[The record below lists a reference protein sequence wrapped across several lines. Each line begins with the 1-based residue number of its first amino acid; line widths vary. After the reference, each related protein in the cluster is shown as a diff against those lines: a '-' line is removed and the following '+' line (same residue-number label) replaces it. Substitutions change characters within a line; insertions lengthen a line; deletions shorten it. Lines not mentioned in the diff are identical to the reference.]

1 MTNINWEK
9 YKKVIKKEFSE
20 KENLEEN
27 KNYLFSSQ
35 LEKVNHILENIEKLE
50 NQNTI
55 HSRNIAITG
64 DRGTGKTSFIETL
77 KLILEKQNYYVF
89 DIVSPT
95 VLSSHL
101 NILEIVIS
109 SIYRKIDSFKGSHDI
124 PERSKLM
131 QRLKKVMN
139 AIAVEKKQSDYFKQ
153 SKPEIEMLADLSH
166 RTFLDEEIKELF
178 CYFKNVL
185 NNQQDSCKEEIKD
198 LVLIVDD
205 LDLVENSLVYDLLRD
220 IQHYLDSQLIIIFAY
235 KEGQLEQSMFEHLAK
250 GSETLLKYEVIDSNA
265 IFGQIERFLT
275 KLVPLSN
282 RIPLF
287 KQDELLNKT
296 IGEFL
301 ASLDPSYGVG
311 ENLEFIT
318 KDSEKNKNNLTIRD
332 WFYESIFYRTNL
344 KIEPIDIREEA
355 SRLMP
360 KTLREMVQLCEELYS
375 MQVVAL
381 EKGRQAK
388 VQALKSNLVYLK
400 RYIDYKNTSQF
411 NQKQIDFLSRWELS
425 NSYQANYLTYH
436 FLFNSS
442 QDVDKKVYPFDRAS
456 YEAHNLTLGDV
467 YAMMEEIK
475 FSNFAT
481 GETLYFIYTLK
492 IMYSIRLSTL
502 LYNVVLLQFE
512 NKIFDE
518 LNSKSVKYYSGEI
531 EIVDYK
537 SEVEEVLIKYPDFHS
552 YLELINTQF
561 MPSKFNYYKGYEPF
575 LIEWKGLKGEHT
587 LSRLFKELFLNSE
600 VSFSGDI
607 RMQIDS
613 DTAYRYRNLYSY
625 LPLDLEEKGRAR
637 GTGQIV
643 FFLFATKADFV
654 AWNIFQFCRDSEK
667 ESQESVPYFMISM
680 FHTDTFIRHNY
691 MRRSQDGLFK
701 YMLNQTTTKIWKYVN
716 DRAFNLRK
724 WYMSLE
730 SVLGG
735 STDIIGTVQEL
746 VSIDTDIIAGM
757 VTTYHKRMQDEGE
770 HSLSAVQDDLTNIY
784 YLPKVNDVE
793 QNEALQVKFSN
804 SIRELQI
811 KTNQN
816 IHVGNLGQFRE
827 SLRTIGQTYPS
838 IQVLVDKLH
847 RKQKIYVEF
856 IQDFIEAVNKLG
868 EADESN

>member
-1 MTNINWEK
+1 MISINWEK

-20 KENLEEN
+20 KEETEGL

-35 LEKVNHILENIEKLE
+35 LDKVNLILENIE
-50 NQNTI
+50 TIGGI

-77 KLILEKQNYYVF
+77 KLGLEKKNYYVF

-109 SIYRKIDSFKGSHDI
+109 SIYKKIDSFKDSHDI
-124 PERSKLM
+124 PDRSKLM
-131 QRLKKVMN
+131 QRLKKVMS
-139 AIAVEKKQSDYFKQ
+139 AISVEKKQSDYFKQ
-153 SKPEIEMLADLSH
+153 SKPEIEMLIDLSH
-166 RTFLDEEIKELF
+166 RTFLDGEIKELF
-178 CYFKNVL
+178 CYFKKLL
-185 NNQQDSCKEEIKD
+185 NNNHDSCKEEIKD

-205 LDLVENSLVYDLLRD
+205 LDLVENDLVYGLLRD

-235 KEGQLEQSMFEHLAK
+235 KEGQLEQSMFEYLAK
-250 GSETLLKYEVIDSNA
+250 DNDSLLKYNVINSNA

-301 ASLDPSYGVG
+301 SSLDPSYGVG
-311 ENLEFIT
+311 ENFEFTTNDVIA
-318 KDSEKNKNNLTIRD
+318 NKNHLTIRE

-344 KIEPIDIREEA
+344 KIEPIDVREEA

-360 KTLREMVQLCEELYS
+360 KTLREMVQFCEELDS
-375 MQVVAL
+375 MKVIPL
-381 EKGRQAK
+381 ETSRKEK

-411 NQKQIDFLSRWELS
+411 NQKQLDFLSRWELS

-552 YLELINTQF
+552 YLDLINTQF

-613 DTAYRYRNLYSY
+613 DTAYRYRSLYSY
-625 LPLDLEEKGRAR
+625 LPLNLQGQGKG
-637 GTGQIV
+637 QVV
-643 FFLFATKADFV
+643 FFLFATKVDFV
-654 AWNIFQFCRDSEK
+654 AWNIFQFCLDSTEGGR
-667 ESQESVPYFMISM
+667 EGIPYFMTSM
-680 FHTDTFIRHNY
+680 FHIDTFIRHNY
-691 MRRSQDGLFK
+691 MRQSENKPFD
-701 YMLNQTTTKIWKYVN
+701 YMLNQIASEIWKDVSK
-716 DRAFNLRK
+716 RAFSLQK
-724 WYMSLE
+724 WYSTLDTILGNEIIISIPLKSECVMVSEIKREITQAYETMQKNIELKKIEHLPLAKDVKSNEELRENFSEAIARLEKLAGVQIKVGNLSQFRNSLRNISIAIKE
-730 SVLGG
+730 
-735 STDIIGTVQEL
+735 VQEL
-746 VSIDTDIIAGM
+746 SERIFN
-757 VTTYHKRMQDEGE
+757 KRIL
-770 HSLSAVQDDLTNIY
+770 SLDF
-784 YLPKVNDVE
+784 VE
-793 QNEALQVKFSN
+793 
-804 SIRELQI
+804 
-811 KTNQN
+811 
-816 IHVGNLGQFRE
+816 
-827 SLRTIGQTYPS
+827 
-838 IQVLVDKLH
+838 
-847 RKQKIYVEF
+847 EF
-856 IQDFIEAVNKLG
+856 IRTVNKLG